1 MLLCSEVAFDVTLS
15 FSESSNCDNSEI
27 EDFSEGVELSVRR
40 NQGEWIPLMFF
51 ASTPMTEEPFINLP
65 KDSTKST
72 ITLRG
77 YTVPYA
83 RLAENASNSIS
94 VDICRRD
101 IFTDRFNL
109 QFRWLQTSYQRN
121 KSAQDV
127 VILEDITVRAWNCSN
142 NVTLLSSI
150 K

>member
-1 MLLCSEVAFDVTLS
+1 MLCREVAFDVTLG
-15 FSESSNCDNSEI
+15 FSESSNCDEI

-40 NQGEWIPLMFF
+40 NQEEWIPLMFF
-51 ASTPMTEEPFINLP
+51 ASTSMTEEPLINLP
-65 KDSTKST
+65 KGSTSST

-77 YTVPYA
+77 YIVPYVM
-83 RLAENASNSIS
+83 LAENASNSIS
-94 VDICRRD
+94 VDICRSD
-101 IFTDRFNL
+101 IFTDTL
-109 QFRWLQTSYQRN
+109 LFRWLQTSYQRG

>member
-1 MLLCSEVAFDVTLS
+1 MLLCSEVAFDVTLG
-15 FSESSNCDNSEI
+15 FGESSNCDEV
-27 EDFSEGVELSVRR
+27 EDFSEGLELSVRR

-51 ASTPMTEEPFINLP
+51 ASTFVTEEPFINLP
-65 KDSTKST
+65 KDST

-83 RLAENASNSIS
+83 ILAENASNSIS

-101 IFTDRFNL
+101 IFTDTL
-109 QFRWLQTSYQRN
+109 QFRWLQTSFQRS
-121 KSAQDV
+121 KSVRDV

-142 NVTLLSSI
+142 NVTLLSSV

>member
-1 MLLCSEVAFDVTLS
+1 MTLG
-15 FSESSNCDNSEI
+15 FSESSNCDEI

-51 ASTPMTEEPFINLP
+51 ASIPTTEEPFINLP
-65 KDSTKST
+65 KDSTKNT
-72 ITLRG
+72 INLRG
-77 YTVPYA
+77 YTVPYKI
-83 RLAENASNSIS
+83 LAKNASNSIS
-94 VDICRRD
+94 VDICRSN
-101 IFTDRFNL
+101 IFANTL
-109 QFRWLQTSYQRN
+109 QFRWLQTSYQRG

-142 NVTLLSSI
+142 NVTLLSSV

>member
-1 MLLCSEVAFDVTLS
+1 MMLG
-15 FSESSNCDNSEI
+15 FSESSNCDEV

-77 YTVPYA
+77 YTVPYNI
-83 RLAENASNSIS
+83 LAENASNSIS
-94 VDICRRD
+94 VNICRSDID
-101 IFTDRFNL
+101 IFTGRL
-109 QFRWLQTSYQRN
+109 QFRWLQSSYQQS
-121 KSAQDV
+121 KSVHDV

-142 NVTLLSSI
+142 NVALLSSV

>member
-1 MLLCSEVAFDVTLS
+1 MTLG
-15 FSESSNCDNSEI
+15 FSESSNCDEV

-77 YTVPYA
+77 YTVPYNI
-83 RLAENASNSIS
+83 LAEKTSNSIS
-94 VDICRRD
+94 VNICRRN
-101 IFTDRFNL
+101 IFRDTL
-109 QFRWLQTSYQRN
+109 QFRWLQTSYQRS
-121 KSAQDV
+121 KSVRDV
-127 VILEDITVRAWNCSN
+127 VILKDITVRAWNCSN

>member
-1 MLLCSEVAFDVTLS
+1 MLLYSEVAFDVTLG
-15 FSESSNCDNSEI
+15 FSESSNCDEV

-51 ASTPMTEEPFINLP
+51 ASTSMMEEPFINLP

-77 YTVPYA
+77 YTVPYDI
-83 RLAENASNSIS
+83 LAEKASNSIS
-94 VDICRRD
+94 VNICQSDID
-101 IFTDRFNL
+101 IFTGRL
-109 QFRWLQTSYQRN
+109 QFRWLQSSYQRS
-121 KSAQDV
+121 KSVRDV

-142 NVTLLSSI
+142 NVTLLSSV

>member
-1 MLLCSEVAFDVTLS
+1 MLLRSEVAFDVTLG
-15 FSESSNCDNSEI
+15 FSESSNCDEV

-40 NQGEWIPLMFF
+40 DQGEWIPLMFF

-77 YTVPYA
+77 YTVPYDI
-83 RLAENASNSIS
+83 LAENASNSIS

-101 IFTDRFNL
+101 TFTDTL
-109 QFRWLQTSYQRN
+109 QFRWLQTSYQQS
-121 KSAQDV
+121 KSVRDV

-142 NVTLLSSI
+142 NVTLLSSV